1 MRKYQQL
8 ILVAVSLL
16 SLTCLLIYR
25 SENYRLKYVLS
36 VVNFFG
42 QDERI
47 HKEDLSYEYTSPFP
61 IWQRIGS
68 GFHAYSSFWHRDT
81 REITTI
87 VVGMKH
93 SQVSFRCEA
102 EVVTNTSS
110 SVVAGKFGFL
120 REDFKVENTPQLVN
134 GKHPAEEYI
143 IYKFVCKF
151 QEERI
156 IPTNIIFTDVTTNA
170 RHVVGVN
177 DLSRH
182 NPEHQQLLVSC
193 LNLISPTSERMR
205 RFYESEPNLL
215 EYFYHHLVIGVDE
228 FIVYDNS
235 GLMTLNVRKRLA
247 SKGIRVNLLPFNFPF
262 EMGADANIRQILH
275 MDCELRTLNKSR
287 YIFSAQPNEFLYP
300 DSLLHLH
307 NSTIVFIEANNN
319 VSVNRF
325 PIRTNLVCLNTTESR
340 VFKTVSDNKLLA
352 EEHDLQRPAAV
363 IREPFHLNRPK
374 VGAAIDGPAKQLDA
388 RVFANRYVECQPMD
402 GNDEATHNTWPTTIV
417 HSLSKGTMWVLEKF
431 NAEVLSMKLK
441 SD

>member
-47 HKEDLSYEYTSPFP
+47 HKEDLSFEYTSPFP

-81 REITTI
+81 SEITTI

-93 SQVSFRCEA
+93 SQVSFKCDA
-102 EVVTNTSS
+102 EVITNSSS
-110 SVVAGKFGFL
+110 SVVSGKFGFL
-120 REDFKVENTPQLVN
+120 REDFKSVNLPLVN
-134 GKHPAEEYI
+134 GKLPAEEYI

-151 QEERI
+151 QEKHL

-193 LNLISPTSERMR
+193 LNLISPTSDVMR
-205 RFYESEPNLL
+205 RFYENELNLL

-235 GLMTLNVRKRLA
+235 GLMTLNVRKKLA

-287 YIFSAQPNEFLYP
+287 YIFTAQPNEYLYP
-300 DSLLHLH
+300 DSLLHLQ
-307 NSTIVFIEANNN
+307 NSTIIFIQAYNNI
-319 VSVNRF
+319 SVNRF
-325 PIRTNLVCLNTTESR
+325 AIRTNLVCLNTSESR
-340 VFKTVSDNKLLA
+340 SFMTISDNKLLA
-352 EEHDLQRPAAV
+352 EEHDLQRPSAV
-363 IREPFHLNRPK
+363 SREQFYLNRPK
-374 VGAAIDGPAKQLDA
+374 IGAVIDSPQKQLDV
-388 RVFANRYVECQPMD
+388 RVFANRYVECRPMD
-402 GNDEATHNTWPTTIV
+402 GNDVVAHNTWPTTIV
-417 HSLSKGTMWVLEKF
+417 HVVSAGFMNFLDKI
-431 NAEVLSMKLK
+431 NAEVGNMKMQ
-441 SD
+441 SE